1 MLKKFNFKSFETRSA
16 VNAKSDTSTMFFKY
30 RVALTATM
38 LWVLMSAG
46 LALSYPPQGSLLA
59 SLNFSSDAIAQETAQ
74 SQGDIL
80 FAEVFDDWRVYCT
93 QVGVTEEQE
102 PINQCAMEQRLD
114 WVSEDSASS
123 QRILTVSLSPQGEE
137 NTLSAAVI
145 TPFNILLAPGIQFR
159 VDNQEPFGMNFR
171 TCLEVGCI
179 ANANLG
185 ENIVNSMKKGNTLLV
200 TMLEASGERPFQLA
214 VSLKGFTKAHERLLE
229 IIEEI

>member
-1 MLKKFNFKSFETRSA
+1 MLKNIYFKSFQTRSA
-16 VNAKSDTSTMFFKY
+16 VNAKSDTTTMFFKY
-30 RVALTATM
+30 RVAVAATL

-46 LALSYPPQGSLLA
+46 LVLSYPPQDSLLA
-59 SLNFSSDAIAQETAQ
+59 SLNFSSDAVAQETAQ
-74 SQGDIL
+74 SQGNIL

-93 QVGVTEEQE
+93 QVGVTEEEE
-102 PINQCAMEQRLD
+102 PVNKCAMEQRLD
-114 WVSEDSASS
+114 WVSEDEASS
-123 QRILTVSLSPQGEE
+123 QRILTVSLSPQGED

-145 TPFNILLAPGIQFR
+145 TPFNILLTPGIQFR
-159 VDNQEPFGMNFR
+159 VDNQDPFGMNFR

-185 ENIVNSMKKGNTLLV
+185 ESVVDSMKQGNTLLV

-229 IIEEI
+229 ISQEF